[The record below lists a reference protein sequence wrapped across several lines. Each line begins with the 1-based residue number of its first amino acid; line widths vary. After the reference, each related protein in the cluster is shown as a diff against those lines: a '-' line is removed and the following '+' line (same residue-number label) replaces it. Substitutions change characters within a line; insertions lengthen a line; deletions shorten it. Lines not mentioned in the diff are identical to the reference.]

1 MGGVVRILL
10 ALDDSKFSEA
20 ATDAL
25 IAQVKTTDTEM
36 RLLHVV
42 ESFPE
47 KLAKKMGSRDAP
59 DFVAARLEQRERA
72 KEWLARAAEK
82 LRSAGFKVTFSV
94 KEGDARD
101 VILNHAERWNADLI
115 IVGSHRRRGLGRF
128 LIGSVSEAVAR
139 HARCS
144 VEIVRTRPAR

>member
-1 MGGVVRILL
+1 MRILL
-10 ALDDSKFSEA
+10 ALDDSKFSGA
-20 ATDAL
+20 ATGAL
-25 IAQVKTTDTEM
+25 IAQVKATHTEV

-47 KLAKKMGSRDAP
+47 RLATKLGSRDAP

-82 LRSAGFKVTFSV
+82 LRFAGFKATSSV
-94 KEGDARD
+94 KEGDARS
-101 VILNHAERWNADLI
+101 VILDLAETWRADLI
-115 IVGSHRRRGLGRF
+115 VLGPHGRKGLDRF
-128 LIGSVSEAVAR
+128 LMGSVSEAVAR

-144 VEIVRTRPAR
+144 VEIVRTRSAR